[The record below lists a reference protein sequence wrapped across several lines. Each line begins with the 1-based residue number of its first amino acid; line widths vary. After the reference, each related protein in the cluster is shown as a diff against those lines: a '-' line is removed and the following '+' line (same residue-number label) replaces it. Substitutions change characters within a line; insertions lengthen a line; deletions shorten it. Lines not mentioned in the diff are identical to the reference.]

1 MSLTHSTHGLVGYCL
16 FSITVVCYRVYMH
29 FVRVEKP
36 PPTPRPG
43 DGTCLPGWWPYGS
56 HCYMVYNGKEGFSW
70 HEARYRCQL
79 IRGGDLA
86 SVHSRAEAEFIRNI
100 NYTKYHNVWLGLTRD
115 DFTQTDGWGWTDMTA
130 LSFTN
135 WAPGE
140 PNEAIHDMGRE
151 DCVEMYVDGAW
162 NDNNCLQKRGFVCRL
177 FQGDSSPAENPTL
190 NVCYI

>member
-1 MSLTHSTHGLVGYCL
+1 EE
-16 FSITVVCYRVYMH
+16 TVLI
-29 FVRVEKP
+29 EWSSDP

-177 FQGDSSPAENPTL
+177 FQGEHPIIVVSVQDQSRHTFKAVLLRL
-190 NVCYI
+190 NIKT